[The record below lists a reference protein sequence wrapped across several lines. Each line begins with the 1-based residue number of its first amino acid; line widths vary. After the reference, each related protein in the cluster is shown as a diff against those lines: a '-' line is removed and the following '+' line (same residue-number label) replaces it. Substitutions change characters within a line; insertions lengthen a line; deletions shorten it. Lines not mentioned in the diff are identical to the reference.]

1 MIIKMINVTEDVC
14 LLVNWNHDISLN
26 VENSEQHLLLQ
37 DPYDS
42 IWLKIIAFFSY
53 FIGFIASSIMLAF
66 INYEK
71 GHHGNFRTVI
81 NQLLSN
87 FYIMVSFK
95 CHYLI
100 CRVRWHPSFSYI
112 WYLICFQGIFYAIVI
127 FGLNVLRV
135 LCGPLPIFLCDI
147 AGFLNGYAIL
157 FAVITIAMCTF
168 TKFMFVCIWK
178 RMKQMDDNIVVRIAT
193 IQAIV
198 MSLLFNTATWLQLQ
212 GQPFVFPVRFI
223 YSCFACFFLKGSLL
237 DSTKLQCLKDFI
249 QLITICFRSV
259 VEFSWSQM
267 SLNKDFLY
275 LNSFIFPAS
284 SL

>member
-1 MIIKMINVTEDVC
+1 MIFCKMNQLHISIKFLTYHASF
-14 LLVNWNHDISLN
+14 L
-26 VENSEQHLLLQ
+26 
-37 DPYDS
+37 DPY
-42 IWLKIIAFFSY
+42 FQ
-53 FIGFIASSIMLAF
+53 
-66 INYEK
+66 NYEFEIRK
-71 GHHGNFRTVI
+71 KSSGR
-81 NQLLSN
+81 S
-87 FYIMVSFK
+87 K
-95 CHYLI
+95 
-100 CRVRWHPSFSYI
+100 
-112 WYLICFQGIFYAIVI
+112 
-127 FGLNVLRV
+127 
-135 LCGPLPIFLCDI
+135 PL
-147 AGFLNGYAIL
+147 L

-267 SLNKDFLY
+267 SLNKDFQY